1 MRIVIVKWYYSNMA
15 DSETRNDSKQ
25 KKIQTKSSIIK
36 KTALF
41 SIFLGG
47 LVFIIVLLLVFSSLS
62 MGKNNSF
69 SVVSAYVPAERFPPF
84 SSLAKSE
91 SEFVRDAFVR
101 SRDED
106 LVAEFKGRTFS
117 SNISIDTVFTDQ
129 SSQTVRANITA
140 TGTASFP
147 GTDSPVTL
155 DAYVTG
161 KAELGAITVNLG
173 DSAENPG
180 IVAEMDVFDQEEVH
194 MQFVLSDSFLQTIQ
208 FLNPQVNLFGTSY
221 NIEDIEGQ
229 VAQVQ
234 IYDLVQ
240 FLFQS
245 ESINEDEF
253 QEAYAELNEDVRDD
267 FYSMLDTN
275 FLDFDSYSS
284 LSYVGRETIGDQ
296 RAVVV
301 TQDIRKDEFKDV
313 VADMVNELRIFL
325 RQHDND
331 LVDFCRDVELFESA
345 ECRNR
350 IDQVINRFSEDSF
363 ANRFISYSEF
373 TNITDITYY
382 ISPIDNTLLGMEYK
396 VEFEGVGMN
405 QLEQDLNLDIDV
417 SRLVIEYGF
426 QETERDIT
434 VKAERDND
442 AFKLDL

>member
-1 MRIVIVKWYYSNMA
+1 MA
-15 DSETRNDSKQ
+15 DSETRTDSKQ
-25 KKIQTKSSIIK
+25 DKKQKKSSIIK
-36 KTALF
+36 KTAFF
-41 SIFLGG
+41 SIFLGI
-47 LVFIIVLLLVFSSLS
+47 LVFIVVLLLVFSSLS

-69 SVVSAYVPAERFPPF
+69 SVVSAYVPAERIPPF

-106 LVAEFKGRTFS
+106 LVKEFKGRTFS
-117 SNISIDTVFTDQ
+117 SNISIDTVFTDR

-155 DAYVTG
+155 DAYFTG

-180 IVAEMDVFDQEEVH
+180 IIAEMNVFDQEEVH

-221 NIEDIEGQ
+221 TIEDIEGQ

-296 RAVVV
+296 SAVVV

-382 ISPIDNTLLGMEYK
+382 VSPIDNTLLGMEYK

-417 SRLVIEYGF
+417 SRLVIEYDF
-426 QETERDIT
+426 QEIERDIT
-434 VKAERDND
+434 FEEERDHD